1 MLIAGLAIGCARP
14 VEKPSPKKQE
24 EKVQIK
30 QLKPEE
36 YPVPEKLKE
45 VLPGLLNDK
54 IRIWRE
60 ISPTINLVA
69 YIENY
74 SLEKAIKLCA
84 HAFMVLLEKPE
95 FKKDIQFWII
105 QIQPR
110 ERENPEIL
118 VWGVRPSEAEEYK
131 QTGDLEKFFVNSEY
145 VLINDM
151 IIEKG
156 NERLKHFP
164 KTLKKQ
170 SQQPSQPSK

>member
-1 MLIAGLAIGCARP
+1 MKKVFLFLLIAGLAIGCARP

-69 YIENY
+69 YINDY

-84 HAFMVLLEKPE
+84 RAFMVLLE
-95 FKKDIQFWII
+95 
-105 QIQPR
+105 
-110 ERENPEIL
+110 NP
-118 VWGVRPSEAEEYK
+118 
-131 QTGDLEKFFVNSEY
+131 
-145 VLINDM
+145 
-151 IIEKG
+151 
-156 NERLKHFP
+156 
-164 KTLKKQ
+164 
-170 SQQPSQPSK
+170 